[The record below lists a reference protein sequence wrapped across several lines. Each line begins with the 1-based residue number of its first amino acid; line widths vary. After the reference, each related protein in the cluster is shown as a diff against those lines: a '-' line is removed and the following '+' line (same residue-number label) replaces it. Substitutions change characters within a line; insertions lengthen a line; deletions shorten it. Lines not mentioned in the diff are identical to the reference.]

1 VIARGRRE
9 VQRREA
15 KGRAEPDDR
24 ARPGASGAPV
34 EQPALDGAASACRD
48 APEAAEPQMVAQEGD
63 RDLLRTAFPDRAEAD
78 RLRAGEMIAVTLRA
92 SGEHISERTRRRRP
106 TPTR

>member
-1 VIARGRRE
+1 VVARGRRE

-15 KGRAEPDDR
+15 EGRAEPDDR

-34 EQPALDGAASACRD
+34 EQPALDEAAPACRD
-48 APEAAEPQMVAQEGD
+48 APEAAEPQMGGQQGV
-63 RDLLRTAFPDRAEAD
+63 RDFLRTAFLDRAEAD

-92 SGEHISERTRRRRP
+92 WGEHISERTRRRRP

>member
-1 VIARGRRE
+1 
-9 VQRREA
+9 
-15 KGRAEPDDR
+15 
-24 ARPGASGAPV
+24 
-34 EQPALDGAASACRD
+34 
-48 APEAAEPQMVAQEGD
+48 MVAQEGD